1 MSIMQQLYTNNTG
14 ISLSVAVF
22 LAVDHYDREAAG
34 LSVTTLMKPIRQ
46 VVLGKRVPAAEAM
59 TDVDALIASRL
70 GTAIHDGI
78 EKAWV
83 GHHARALGALGYPA
97 AVIERVLINPTE
109 EQLALKPDA
118 IPVYLEVR
126 SHKEVGGIK
135 VSGKFDFVAEGRLSD
150 FKTTSTYSVTSGNKD
165 ADYILQGS
173 LYRWLNPKI
182 VTDDTMTIEFIFTD
196 WSKLRAMQDP
206 NYPQKKVMSKTYH
219 LMSVEETQAWVDARV
234 KLLLS
239 CMDVPEDQLPEC
251 APDEL
256 WRSDPVFKYYKDPAK
271 RTRST
276 KNFDNLADANTKL
289 YADGNVGVVVPVPGL
304 VKACAYCPAFTVC
317 TQKDRLIASGDLVI

>member
-1 MSIMQQLYTNNTG
+1 MQQLYTNNTG

-22 LAVDHYDREAAG
+22 LAVDHYDKQAAG

-46 VVLGKRVPAAEAM
+46 VVLGKRVSANDAL

-83 GHHARALGALGYPA
+83 SHHAKALASLGYPA
-97 AVIERVLINPTE
+97 AVIERVLVNPTK
-109 EQLALKPDA
+109 EQLAATPDA

-126 SHKEVGGIK
+126 SRKEVGGIV

-150 FKTTSTYSVTSGNKD
+150 FKTTSTYSITSGNKD

-173 LYRWLNPKI
+173 LYRWLNPDI

-206 NYPQKKVMSKTYH
+206 TYPQKKVMSKTYR
-219 LMSVEETQAWVDARV
+219 LMSLAETQAWAEARV
-234 KLLLS
+234 KQLLA
-239 CMDVPEDQLPEC
+239 CMQLPEEQLPEC
-251 APDEL
+251 TPDEL
-256 WRSDPVFKYYKDPAK
+256 WRSEPVFKYYKNPAK

-276 KNFDNLADANTKL
+276 KNFDTQVAANTQL
-289 YADGNVGVVVPVPGL
+289 VADGSVGIVVAVPGL
-304 VKACAYCPAFTVC
+304 VKACGYCPAFTEC
-317 TQKDRLIASGDLVI
+317 KQKDRLIASGDLVI